1 MTWVADRESLDC
13 RMLLRLQVPV
23 TDRAEDATGNQ
34 SRIGMLGPRRHAS
47 GGTRIKSGT
56 FWIRLTQ
63 PMRR

>member
-23 TDRAEDATGNQ
+23 TERAEDATGNP

-47 GGTRIKSGT
+47 GGTLPEKLKTYRAT
-56 FWIRLTQ
+56 VA
-63 PMRR
+63 